1 MWGSG
6 WGVRLTG
13 SVGVGWGVRLTGSVG
28 VGVGCHVD
36 MECGGRG
43 GVSG

>member
-13 SVGVGWGVRLTGSVG
+13 SVGVGVG
-28 VGVGCHVD
+28 RQVD
-36 MECGGRG
+36 RECGGRG
-43 GVSG
+43 GASG